1 MSEIFIAGEAENATC
16 KFEQLSSVP
25 ESFGFRR
32 EALSSISDVSLL
44 QVVTKA
50 HGMPNGYCKV
60 IKCSKCLYLGIDD
73 DRQDVGTTVVVRD
86 LFYNQPVR
94 RRHLQSSPKKVLH
107 SVKECILRIA
117 LVHLGTCF
125 KVIDIVFVRRSRMS
139 LGWNVKN
146 LKPKNKKLPRCITK
160 S

>member
-1 MSEIFIAGEAENATC
+1 MHMYVKCSLCVFMLNRG
-16 KFEQLSSVP
+16 
-25 ESFGFRR
+25 

-44 QVVTKA
+44 QVVTVGIRQQMVKKNCTTKSALISTVTKA

-86 LFYNQPVR
+86 LFYNQLVR
-94 RRHLQSSPKKVLH
+94 RRHLQSRFLFFF
-107 SVKECILRIA
+107 INIRMLLI
-117 LVHLGTCF
+117 
-125 KVIDIVFVRRSRMS
+125 VIDIVFVRRSRMS

-146 LKPKNKKLPRCITK
+146 LKPKNKKVPRCITK